1 MEMDPLA
8 VVLPQFALDEA
19 LAENDARHESED
31 ALAERGDEA
40 AEHSKDDEPAD
51 AAQ

>member
-19 LAENDARHESED
+19 LAENEARREGDDARD
-31 ALAERGDEA
+31 DLADNAQEGGEGEPDGA
-40 AEHSKDDEPAD
+40 A
-51 AAQ
+51 